1 MKTDKI
7 FYTLFQAFPDLLFQ
21 LLGQSPELAQNYQ
34 FQSVEIKELAF
45 RLDGVFLPDDNS
57 PEQPIYFLEVQ
68 FQKDPNFYWRFFTEI
83 ILYLNQYKPHR
94 QWQAIVLWGKP
105 SLDVELPL
113 AYELFQSRLQRIY
126 LDSLPQPSSS
136 LALGIIQLIFTPEA
150 NAPAQTQALVSQT
163 RQQISDV
170 NLQQD
175 IIELIE
181 KVITYKFPQK
191 SRQEL
196 EQMFTLTDW
205 QQTRF
210 YQDAKK
216 EGEEIGEQRG
226 EQRGKQIGEQ
236 IGEQKAKLET
246 VPLLLKLGLTPEQI
260 ALELKLDLEQIQ
272 AAIANQNH

>member
-21 LLGQSPELAQNYQ
+21 LLGQPSELAQNYQ
-34 FQSVEIKELAF
+34 FQSIEIKELAF

-105 SLDVELPL
+105 SFDVELPL
-113 AYELFQSRLQRIY
+113 AYELFQSRLQQIY
-126 LDSLPQPSSS
+126 LDSLPQTSSS
-136 LALGIIQLIFTPEA
+136 LALGIIQLLFTPEA

-216 EGEEIGEQRG
+216 EGEEIG
-226 EQRGKQIGEQ
+226 KQIGEQ
-236 IGEQKAKLET
+236 RGEQKAKLET

>member
-21 LLGQSPELAQNYQ
+21 LLGQPPELAQNYQ
-34 FQSVEIKELAF
+34 FQSIEIKELAF

-57 PEQPIYFLEVQ
+57 PDRPIYFLEVQ
-68 FQKDPNFYWRFFTEI
+68 FQKDNNFYWRFFTEI

-105 SLDVELPL
+105 SFDVELPL
-113 AYELFQSRLQRIY
+113 AYQLFQSRLQRIY
-126 LDSLPQPSSS
+126 LDSLPQTSSS

-150 NAPAQTQALVSQT
+150 NTLAQTQALMSQT

-216 EGEEIGEQRG
+216 EGEEIG
-226 EQRGKQIGEQ
+226 KQ

-246 VPLLLKLGLTPEQI
+246 IPLLLKLGLTPDQI
-260 ALELKLDLEQIQ
+260 ALELKLDLAKVQE
-272 AAIANQNH
+272 AIANQNN